1 MASIASYKVQWDFVL
16 GQRSRDNVISG
27 TERTVSEIH
36 NRVANADKQASRQ
49 REQEFK
55 GHLDS
60 LEGIS
65 AKSGENLLRQKKRI
79 AQQAA
84 GTYKAGARARGKA
97 AASTHGTVRTQE
109 AGIKR
114 VAQAGEQAYK
124 RIQARRKDM
133 LGRTG
138 AASFQKDLI
147 KFSRLSQ
154 KEQKAELEL
163 QRGQNEELE
172 EEIRLKKEAYHA
184 DKGDMSKSEQ
194 YSARKE
200 YEDLEMELGERTA
213 MLDEY
218 NNVMKSGKPLEDA
231 HIQRQGKLKEAIGR
245 LNASRGEQKRLE
257 KEISFQR
264 SQAYTQLTREIES
277 TTGEIGQG
285 LRNAFV
291 YATAAMTAFY
301 YKLNE
306 VNQTVMQFENELINA
321 KSIWQNSNDE
331 LFQLSD
337 QVVQFGN
344 TFGIEMNKATEG
356 LYQYASA
363 GVEASEAMEM
373 LTHTLTLAM
382 AVQGD
387 HNTLSKLTVQT
398 IKGFGMEFSAAE
410 EVTDKFAHAINKSL
424 IEWDDLASSI
434 KFALPFFISTGQ
446 SLDQLLGALQILTD
460 RALEAGIAGRGL
472 RQALAEFT
480 QHAEDNAAAFR
491 KLGIEILD
499 VEGNMYPL
507 DQIAQQF
514 NDTLGEQATDME
526 VMITLM
532 EDLNV
537 RGATAFIHLVQ
548 GADEYSAAVKDLA
561 NSAGESHEMAMVQ
574 QESLA
579 NQIQLLKNA
588 LLTPFLLADEVT
600 RADGHMNEFL
610 ATLHNIVSMF
620 EDLIVTGE
628 DGHKTLTDIGEFMR
642 DFVVVAMQEF
652 ALLMMQVIDL
662 VREWESEN
670 EAAYG
675 TISLLVVPLNA
686 LLKILKDL
694 GPHWINTIMF
704 YRIMSK
710 LLPMH
715 IGNTIHQLQLEMTQI
730 ALMEK
735 DLALKQVDIA
745 LTNAQIQLQVL
756 ENTADLDHWEIVKQQ
771 VAIDTIREKQSKI
784 RHADDAIDYSM
795 TLKLIGA
802 KLTLNAAM
810 FSLVAISGKFAQ
822 DSPKTAWALSA
833 IAGAIGGV
841 AIAYQIF
848 KDTVFKGG
856 NIFYAIAAG
865 AAAGMLFHGLMKK
878 MMAPPD
884 MSEWDSKLSGVG
896 SRTTSDYTTPVYDTG
911 GRVLPMYATGGRAR
925 GQHFPVLVEPGETI
939 ISKTQNMLGVGAA
952 GITVHVGDVY
962 TQDGTDFA
970 DKLAEALP
978 LALQRQSDI
987 GGI

>member
-16 GQRSRDNVISG
+16 GQRSRQNVISG
-27 TERTVSEIH
+27 TERTINDIH
-36 NRVANADKQASRQ
+36 NRVATADKQASRQ

-55 GHLDS
+55 GHLDN

-65 AKSGENLLRQKKRI
+65 AKSGENLLRQKKKI

-124 RIQARRKDM
+124 RIQARRKEM

-147 KFSRLSQ
+147 KFSQMSQ

-163 QRGQNEELE
+163 QRGQNKELE
-172 EEIRLKKEAYHA
+172 EEIRLKKESYHA
-184 DKGDMSKSEQ
+184 EKGDMSRSDQ

-200 YEDLEMELGERTA
+200 IEDMEMELGERTA
-213 MLDEY
+213 MLTEY
-218 NNVMKSGKPLEDA
+218 NNVMKSGKPLEEA
-231 HIQRQGKLKEAIGR
+231 HIQRQGRLKEAIGR
-245 LNASRGEQKRLE
+245 LNANRAEQRRLE

-264 SQAYTQLTREIES
+264 SQAYTQFTREIES

-285 LRNAFV
+285 LRNAFI

-321 KSIWQNSNDE
+321 KSIWQSANDQ
-331 LFQLSD
+331 LFELSD

-398 IKGFGMEFSAAE
+398 IKGFGMEFSQAE

-491 KLGIEILD
+491 QLGVEILD

-514 NDTLGEQATDME
+514 NETLGEQATDME
-526 VMITLM
+526 VMIALM

-548 GADEYSAAVKDLA
+548 GADEYSAAVADLQ
-561 NSAGESHEMAMVQ
+561 NSSGEAHEMAMVQ

-588 LLTPFLLADEVT
+588 LLTPFLLADEAE
-600 RADGHMNEFL
+600 RADGHMNQFL
-610 ATLHNIVSMF
+610 ATLHNIVGMF
-620 EDLIVTGE
+620 EDLVVVCE
-628 DGHKTLTDIGEFMR
+628 DGNKTLTEIGEFMR
-642 DFVVVAMQEF
+642 DFVIVAMEEF

-662 VREWESEN
+662 VKEWESESDS
-670 EAAYG
+670 AYG

-686 LLKILKDL
+686 LLKVLKGL

-704 YRIMSK
+704 YRIMNT

-715 IGNTIHQLQLEMTQI
+715 IGNTIHQMKLELQHIAIMGKDMAIKEAELAIDVTKHRIEVLKNQTTYTGNALEM
-730 ALMEK
+730 AEN
-735 DLALKQVDIA
+735 DLISKQTALKK
-745 LTNAQIQLQVL
+745 L
-756 ENTADLDHWEIVKQQ
+756 ENAETS
-771 VAIDTIREKQSKI
+771 IDIGL
-784 RHADDAIDYSM
+784 

-802 KLTLNAAM
+802 KIMLHASM
-810 FSLVAISGKFAQ
+810 FALVAVSGKFAQ
-822 DSPKTAWALSA
+822 ESPRAAFGLSM
-833 IAGAIGGV
+833 IAGALGAA

-848 KDTVFKGG
+848 KDTITKGS
-856 NIFYAIAAG
+856 IFAALALGAIAG
-865 AAAGMLFHGLMKK
+865 IGFHMLMKD

-884 MSEWDSKLSGVG
+884 MSEWDSKLAGTQK
-896 SRTTSDYTTPVYDTG
+896 TTTDFTQPLYDTG
-911 GRVLPMYATGGRAR
+911 GRVLPMYATGGRPTGGA
-925 GQHFPVLVEPGETI
+925 HFPVLVEPGETI
-939 ISKTQNMLGVGAA
+939 ISKTQNMLDANTPNVVVN
-952 GITVHVGDVY
+952 IGDVY
-962 TQDGTDFA
+962 AEDGTDFA

-978 LALQRQSDI
+978 TALQRQSYT
-987 GGI
+987 GGF